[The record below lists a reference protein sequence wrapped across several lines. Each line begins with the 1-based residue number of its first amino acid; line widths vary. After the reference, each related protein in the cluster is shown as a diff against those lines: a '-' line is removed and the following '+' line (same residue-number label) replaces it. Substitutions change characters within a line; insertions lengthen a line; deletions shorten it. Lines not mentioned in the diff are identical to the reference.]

1 MKTHSI
7 SKTTTVILLCAFVFA
22 CANKIPEDALGV
34 IVGSKQRSAYEA
46 GQIAGAIVIGALF
59 GVRTSVDK
67 EQKIRASLVTRPSGK
82 RGKRITVRITFQCMV
97 WNTDG
102 QVSRTE
108 PCGLSFRR
116 CRI

>member
-1 MKTHSI
+1 MLQDLGFGLDESETK
-7 SKTTTVILLCAFVFA
+7 
-22 CANKIPEDALGV
+22 LGV

-46 GQIAGAIVIGALF
+46 GQIAGAIVMGALF

-102 QVSRTE
+102 QVSKVE
-108 PCGLSFRR
+108 PIDEPKIYQEFLTRLSKSIFLQAHK
-116 CRI
+116 I